1 MGNIVNNSLAAAVGV
16 GVQNVQFKPSAQ
28 DVPRKQVIIATYDPL
43 KTSVV
48 DEVPVL
54 VTSPADTGNQFGFGF
69 MAHRLHLAN
78 EKGAQ
83 GIETWI
89 QPQAEVAGSQSAG
102 EYDFTGST
110 GVAGELAIYIA
121 NDRVSV
127 SITDSMTVEEIADAV
142 VAAITADS
150 DLPVTAAKVAVT
162 FEVTIT
168 AKTTGTYGDDITLTT
183 NNLETDTS
191 LADLGITLS
200 ITAMSGGAGLPDI
213 QDALD
218 GLGTG
223 DGANEKNFTAMVHGY
238 GQDTTTLNAIRDYVG
253 AGDQL
258 AGLYQETVARPFRSL
273 VGDVVAGS
281 SGLTAVTNLG
291 NGRKTDRASGV
302 IPVPGSLS
310 HPEEIAAQVVGH
322 CERINNERAAEHY
335 TGIALIGV
343 DPGDIAQRWTN
354 DYDDRDTA
362 VKAGSGTT
370 LVENGQVVL
379 KDVITFYHPDS
390 VPVTSNGYREF
401 VSISKLQNIMFN
413 IKLNFSQSKW
423 QGVIIVDDTNKVSS
437 AVDRQKARDAQAV
450 KDDLVV
456 LAQSFESKAWLYQ
469 AQYTVDNITVETR
482 ESADGF
488 NTVFPCIISGA
499 GKIYD
504 NRVNFDTSIAI
515 LL

>member
-1 MGNIVNNSLAAAVGV
+1 MGNIINNSLAAAVGV
-16 GVQNVQFKPSAQ
+16 GVQNVQFKTTAQ
-28 DVPRKQVIIATYDPL
+28 AVPRKQVIIATYDPL
-43 KTSVV
+43 KTSVA

-54 VTSPADTGNQFGFGF
+54 VNSPADTASKFGFGF

-89 QPQAEVAGSQSAG
+89 QPQAEVVGSQSAG

-110 GVAGELAIYIA
+110 GVAGTLALYIA
-121 NDRVSV
+121 NDRVAV
-127 SITDSMTVEEIADAV
+127 TITSGMTVEEIADAV
-142 VAAITADS
+142 VAAITNDPN
-150 DLPVTAAKVAVT
+150 LPVTAAKVAVT

-168 AKTTGTYGDDITLTT
+168 AKTTGTWGDDITLTT

-191 LADLGITLS
+191 LADLGITVA
-200 ITAMSGGAGLPDI
+200 ITAMAGGAGLPDI

-223 DGANEKNFTAMVHGY
+223 DGANEKNFTALIHGY
-238 GQDTTTLNAIRDYVG
+238 GQDTTTLDAIRDYVG
-253 AGDQL
+253 STDNL
-258 AGLYQETVARPFRSL
+258 TGLYSETVARPLRSL

-281 SGLTAVTNLG
+281 AGLTAVKALG

-310 HPEEIAAQVVGH
+310 HPEEIAAQVIGH

-335 TGIALIGV
+335 TGVALIGV
-343 DPGDIAQRWTN
+343 DPGDTAQRWTN
-354 DYDDRDTA
+354 DYDDRDSA
-362 VKAGSGTT
+362 VKSGSGTT
-370 LVENGQVVL
+370 LVENGVVVL
-379 KDVITFYHPDS
+379 KDVITFSHPDG
-390 VPVTSNGYREF
+390 VAVESNGYREF
-401 VSISKLQNIMFN
+401 VNISKLQNIMFN
-413 IKLNFSQSKW
+413 IKLNFSRSKW
-423 QGVIIVDDTNKVSS
+423 QGVIVVDDTNKVSS
-437 AVDRQKARDAQAV
+437 SVDRQKARDAQAV

-456 LAQSFESKAWLYQ
+456 LAQAFESKAWLYQ
-469 AQYTVDNITVETR
+469 GQFTIDNIEVETR
-482 ESADGF
+482 VGADGF
-488 NTVFPCIISGA
+488 NTVFPCILSGV

>member
-16 GVQNVQFKPSAQ
+16 GVQNVQFKPAAQ

-54 VTSPADTGNQFGFGF
+54 VTSPADTGDQFGFGF

-102 EYDFTGST
+102 EFDFTGTTSAS
-110 GVAGELAIYIA
+110 AGTLACYIA
-121 NDRVSV
+121 NDRVPV
-127 SITDSMTVEEIADAV
+127 SITEGDAATDVGDSL
-142 VAAITADS
+142 VAAITADP
-150 DLPVTAAKVAVT
+150 DLPVTASNLAGV
-162 FEVTIT
+162 VTIT
-168 AKTTGTYGDDITLTT
+168 AKTSGTYGDDISLST

-191 LADLGITLS
+191 LADLGITLA
-200 ITAMSGGAGLPDI
+200 ITAMTGGAGIPTI

-223 DGANEKNFTAMVHGY
+223 DGANEKNFTALIHGY
-238 GQDTTTLNAIRDYVG
+238 GQDTTTLNSIRDYVG
-253 AGDQL
+253 AGDNL
-258 AGLYQETVARPFRSL
+258 TGLYSETVARPFRSL

-281 SGLTAVTNLG
+281 SGLSGVVALG

-302 IPVPGSLS
+302 IPVPGSKS
-310 HPEEIAAQVVGH
+310 HPDEIAAQVVGH

-343 DPGDIAQRWTN
+343 DPGDVADRWTN

-370 LVENGQVVL
+370 LVENGVVTL
-379 KDVITFYHPDS
+379 KDVITFYHPDA
-390 VPVTSNGYREF
+390 VPVASNGYREF

-423 QGVIIVDDTNKVSS
+423 QGVIVVDDTNKVSS

-450 KDDLVV
+450 KDDLTV
-456 LAQSFESKAWLYQ
+456 LAIAFEGKAWIYQ
-469 AQYTVDNITVETR
+469 AQFTIDNLEVETR
-482 ESADGF
+482 IGADGF
-488 NTVFPCIISGA
+488 NTIFPCILSGA